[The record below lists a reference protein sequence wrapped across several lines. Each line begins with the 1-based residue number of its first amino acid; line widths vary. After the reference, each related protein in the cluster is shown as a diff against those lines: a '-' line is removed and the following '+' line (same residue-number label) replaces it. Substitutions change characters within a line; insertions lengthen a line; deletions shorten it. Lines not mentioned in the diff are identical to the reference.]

1 MGFFLMTCDLYRLE
15 QSPVE
20 ETVGGMEH
28 VEGDGQVARGGSQK
42 LGSAKDELGVLHQVN
57 IALALKEIFQEQGD
71 ALHQKAVSKDEDH
84 LAGSVGADREV
95 TVVLLEDPN
104 VDEELDDHLC
114 SALLVNLL
122 EAAHWQ
128 NFDASQAPHLWVP

>member
-1 MGFFLMTCDLYRLE
+1 
-15 QSPVE
+15 
-20 ETVGGMEH
+20 MEH